1 MKKLVLA
8 ALLTS
13 FTFGASAAE
22 KINFGVSA
30 TYPPFESI
38 GANNEIVGFD
48 IDLAKALCKQMQA
61 ECTFTNH
68 AFDSLIPSLKFRK
81 YDAVI
86 SGMDITPERSKQ
98 VSFTTPYYENSAVV
112 IAKKDTYKTF
122 ADLKGKRIGMENG
135 TTHQKY
141 IQDQHPEVKTVSYDS
156 YQNAFIDLKNGRI
169 DGVFGDTAVVNEW
182 LKTNPQLGVATEK
195 VTDPQYFGTG
205 LGIAVRP
212 DNKALLEKL
221 NNALAAIKA
230 DGTYQSM
237 TSGSHSKI
245 QKAAPAAFLLLH
257 QQRQHF
263 IVRGVRE
270 HIKKLYPFDAITRQ
284 FADIFRHSLGVTAG
298 VDNKTRCHR

>member
-8 ALLTS
+8 ALLAS

-122 ADLKGKRIGMENG
+122 ADLKGKRIGME
-135 TTHQKY
+135 
-141 IQDQHPEVKTVSYDS
+141 
-156 YQNAFIDLKNGRI
+156 
-169 DGVFGDTAVVNEW
+169 
-182 LKTNPQLGVATEK
+182 K

-230 DGTYQSM
+230 DGTYQ
-237 TSGSHSKI
+237 KI
-245 QKAAPAAFLLLH
+245 NDQWFP
-257 QQRQHF
+257 Q
-263 IVRGVRE
+263 
-270 HIKKLYPFDAITRQ
+270 
-284 FADIFRHSLGVTAG
+284 
-298 VDNKTRCHR
+298 

>member
-8 ALLTS
+8 ALLAS
-13 FTFGASAAE
+13 FATGSIAAE

-30 TYPPFESI
+30 TYPPFESLD
-38 GANNEIVGFD
+38 ASNKIVGFD
-48 IDLAKALCKQMQA
+48 IDLATALCKQMQA

-68 AFDSLIPSLKFRK
+68 AFDSLIPALKFRK

-98 VSFTTPYYENSAVV
+98 VAFSNPYYANSALV

-122 ADLKGKRIGMENG
+122 TDLKGKRIGME
-135 TTHQKY
+135 
-141 IQDQHPEVKTVSYDS
+141 
-156 YQNAFIDLKNGRI
+156 NGRI

-182 LKTNPQLGVATEK
+182 LKTNPQLGPATEK

-230 DGTYQSM
+230 DGTYQ
-237 TSGSHSKI
+237 KI
-245 QKAAPAAFLLLH
+245 SDQWFP
-257 QQRQHF
+257 Q
-263 IVRGVRE
+263 
-270 HIKKLYPFDAITRQ
+270 
-284 FADIFRHSLGVTAG
+284 
-298 VDNKTRCHR
+298 

>member
-135 TTHQKY
+135 TTPYYENSAVVIAKKDTYKTFADLKGKRIGMENGTTHQKY

-230 DGTYQSM
+230 DGTYQ
-237 TSGSHSKI
+237 KI
-245 QKAAPAAFLLLH
+245 NDQWFP
-257 QQRQHF
+257 Q
-263 IVRGVRE
+263 
-270 HIKKLYPFDAITRQ
+270 
-284 FADIFRHSLGVTAG
+284 
-298 VDNKTRCHR
+298 

>member
-8 ALLTS
+8 ALLAS

-30 TYPPFESI
+30 TYLPFESI

-169 DGVFGDTAVVNEW
+169 DGVFGDTAVVTEW
-182 LKTNPQLGVATEK
+182 LKDNPKLAAVGDK
-195 VTDPQYFGTG
+195 VTDKDYFGTG
-205 LGIAVRP
+205 LGIAVRQG
-212 DNKALLEKL
+212 NTELQQKLNTALEKV
-221 NNALAAIKA
+221 KK
-230 DGTYQSM
+230 DGTYE
-237 TSGSHSKI
+237 TIYNKWF
-245 QKAAPAAFLLLH
+245 QK
-257 QQRQHF
+257 
-263 IVRGVRE
+263 
-270 HIKKLYPFDAITRQ
+270 
-284 FADIFRHSLGVTAG
+284 
-298 VDNKTRCHR
+298 

>member
-13 FTFGASAAE
+13 FAFGAAAAE
-22 KINFGVSA
+22 KISFGVSA
-30 TYPPFESI
+30 TYPPFESMD
-38 GANNEIVGFD
+38 ANNQIAGFD
-48 IDLAKALCKQMQA
+48 IDLANALCKQMQA

-68 AFDSLIPSLKFRK
+68 AFDSLIPALKFKK

-98 VSFTTPYYENSAVV
+98 VAFTDPYYANSALV
-112 IAKKDTYKTF
+112 ISKKDAF
-122 ADLKGKRIGMENG
+122 HSFDDLKGKRIGMENG

-141 IQDQHPEVKTVSYDS
+141 LQDKHSEVKTVAYDS

-182 LKTNPQLGVATEK
+182 LKTNPQLGVATPK

-221 NNALAAIKA
+221 NAALKAIKA
-230 DGTYQSM
+230 DGTYQ
-237 TSGSHSKI
+237 KI
-245 QKAAPAAFLLLH
+245 SNQWFP
-257 QQRQHF
+257 
-263 IVRGVRE
+263 E
-270 HIKKLYPFDAITRQ
+270 
-284 FADIFRHSLGVTAG
+284 
-298 VDNKTRCHR
+298 

>member
-8 ALLTS
+8 ALLAS

-112 IAKKDTYKTF
+112 IAKRYLQNVCRSERQTYW
-122 ADLKGKRIGMENG
+122 DGKRHHAPEIYSGAA
-135 TTHQKY
+135 
-141 IQDQHPEVKTVSYDS
+141 PEVKTVSYDS

-205 LGIAVRP
+205 TGIAVRP

-230 DGTYQSM
+230 DGTYQ
-237 TSGSHSKI
+237 KI
-245 QKAAPAAFLLLH
+245 NDQWFP
-257 QQRQHF
+257 Q
-263 IVRGVRE
+263 
-270 HIKKLYPFDAITRQ
+270 
-284 FADIFRHSLGVTAG
+284 
-298 VDNKTRCHR
+298 

>member
-8 ALLTS
+8 ALLAS

-68 AFDSLIPSLKFRK
+68 SFDSLIPSLKFRK

-112 IAKKDTYKTF
+112 IAKKDTYKNVCRSERQTYW
-122 ADLKGKRIGMENG
+122 DGKR
-135 TTHQKY
+135 H
-141 IQDQHPEVKTVSYDS
+141 HAPEIY
-156 YQNAFIDLKNGRI
+156 
-169 DGVFGDTAVVNEW
+169 
-182 LKTNPQLGVATEK
+182 
-195 VTDPQYFGTG
+195 
-205 LGIAVRP
+205 
-212 DNKALLEKL
+212 
-221 NNALAAIKA
+221 
-230 DGTYQSM
+230 
-237 TSGSHSKI
+237 SGS
-245 QKAAPAAFLLLH
+245 APRSENCLL
-257 QQRQHF
+257 
-263 IVRGVRE
+263 
-270 HIKKLYPFDAITRQ
+270 
-284 FADIFRHSLGVTAG
+284 
-298 VDNKTRCHR
+298 